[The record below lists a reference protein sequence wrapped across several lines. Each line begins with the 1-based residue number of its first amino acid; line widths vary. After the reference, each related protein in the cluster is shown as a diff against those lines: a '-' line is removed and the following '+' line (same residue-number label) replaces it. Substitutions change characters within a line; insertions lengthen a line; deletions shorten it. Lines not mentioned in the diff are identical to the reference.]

1 MSHKSEDIHADL
13 AALADGTLP
22 QQRRDQLLAQLS
34 DSPELTAELEDQRR
48 AVAIIGS
55 LESVHAPS
63 LLRRSIELAS
73 AGNTQPASARSADTP
88 VPHRRGAR
96 ERRRSPRPHLSPRLA
111 ATAALVVAAAVAV
124 TLVLTVGG
132 DPSSPTTP
140 TLLQASSVALRP
152 ATLPAPAESAH
163 DSHLLADSADGI
175 HYPYWGGQLGWSATG
190 ARTDTAGGRT
200 ITTVFY
206 ADRRARRIGYSIVS
220 GAALV
225 IPSGGSTAVE
235 RHGVRFRIVSRANP
249 TVVTWREAGHTC
261 ILTARGVDAATLVHL
276 AAWERV

>member
-1 MSHKSEDIHADL
+1 MSHSSEDIHADL
-13 AALADGTLP
+13 AALADGTLR
-22 QQRRDQLLAQLS
+22 QQRREQLLAQLV
-34 DSPELTAELEDQRR
+34 DSTELTAELEEQRR

-55 LESVHAPS
+55 LDSVHAPS

-73 AGNTQPASARSADTP
+73 AGGTQPANAPSAAPSSRWS
-88 VPHRRGAR
+88 RAR
-96 ERRRSPRPHLSPRLA
+96 EQRRSLHPSPRLA
-111 ATAALVVAAAVAV
+111 AIAALALVAVAAI
-124 TLVLTVGG
+124 TLALTTGG
-132 DPSSPTTP
+132 PSAPTSAP

-206 ADRRARRIGYSIVS
+206 TDTHARRIGYSIVS
-220 GAALV
+220 GAALA
-225 IPSGGSTAVE
+225 IPAGGSVIE
-235 RHGVRFRIVSRANP
+235 RHGVRFHIVSTANP

-261 ILTARGVDAATLVHL
+261 ILTAHGVPARTLVHL
-276 AAWERV
+276 AAWERA